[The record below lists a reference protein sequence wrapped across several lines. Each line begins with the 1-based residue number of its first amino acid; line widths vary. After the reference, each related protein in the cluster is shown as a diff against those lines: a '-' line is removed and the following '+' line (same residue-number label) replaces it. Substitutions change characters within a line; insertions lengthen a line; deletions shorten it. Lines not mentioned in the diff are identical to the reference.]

1 MACRPRPHRW
11 LSSTQ
16 HNRCAV
22 PWRVACRL
30 RVVALAAAM
39 VALLFLSACGS
50 SSNTNTATTTSP
62 TSVAPT
68 LAITVTIKNFAFH
81 PADFTVNPAAT
92 ITVINDDQVVHTLT
106 AVDRAF
112 NTGDITNGVP
122 VTFTAPTQPGRYP
135 FRDLLRPFMTGIL
148 TVS

>member
-1 MACRPRPHRW
+1 MASPARPHRW

-30 RVVALAAAM
+30 RVVALAAA
-39 VALLFLSACGS
+39 VVTLLFLSACGS
-50 SSNTNTATTTSP
+50 SGTNTATTTSP

-68 LAITVTIKNFAFH
+68 SAITVAIKNFAFH

-92 ITVINDDQVVHTLT
+92 ITAINDDQIVHTLT
-106 AVDRAF
+106 ADDRAF

-135 FRDLLRPFMTGIL
+135 FRDLLRPFITGIL